1 MRDFLDRLR
10 GAWDELNDRE
20 KRLVGALGIVLAAFV
35 LGLPLFWTAHQN
47 SELEQENQQLRSVL
61 QLIGARRAQLEA
73 IAQARRSAEALYVR
87 TTPPLG
93 SFLEEQ
99 GEKKKPRAVAGV
111 SLRARR

>member
-20 KRLVGALGIVLAAFV
+20 KRLVGAPGIVLGLFV

-47 SELEQENQQLRSVL
+47 SEIEQENEQLRSVL
-61 QLIGARRAQLEA
+61 ELIGTRRAQLEA
-73 IAQARRSAEALYVR
+73 MAQARRSAEALYAR

-99 GEKKKPRAVAGV
+99 AKKHGLDVREVTD
-111 SLRARR
+111 